1 MRPEILYSLFKP
13 LTSLPGI
20 GTRNAKLVERIVGGE
35 HVVDLLWHLP
45 SGLIDRSF
53 QPKIKDAPA
62 GRIAT
67 LSITVDRHV
76 PAPNRRLPYKVLCSD
91 DTGTAELVFF
101 HARSE
106 WLEQVLPVGEERV
119 VSGKVEHYRG
129 VVQITHPDHIGPLED
144 RQSLAGIE
152 PVYPLTQGLSPKT
165 LNRAMAAA
173 LDPLP
178 DLAEWL
184 DTAHLAREGWTPW
197 RAALR
202 AAHQPATQSD
212 LDSLAPPR
220 RRLAYDELLANQL
233 AMALVRAHMR
243 RQGGR
248 VTASDGTA
256 RARAE
261 AALPY
266 TLTAGQRQALSE
278 ILEDMSSDRR
288 MLRLLQ
294 GDVGSGKTVVAAL
307 AMLEAIGAGR
317 QAAVMAPTE
326 ILARQHLAAITPVFE
341 VAGAK
346 VALLTGR
353 NKGAP
358 RRRLLEDLAAGRIDA
373 LVGTH
378 ALIQDDVAFADL
390 ALVVVDEQHR
400 FGVAQRLQ
408 LAAKG
413 RGTDVL
419 VMTATPIPR
428 TLTLMAYGDLDISR
442 LTEKPAGRKP
452 IDTRTLPLTRLDEVL
467 DGVGR
472 AIGSGPDGGRRVFWV
487 CPLVEESEALD
498 LAAAEERFGLIER
511 RFPGRVGLVHGR
523 MKGPEKDAAMAGF
536 AEGRTAILVATTV
549 IEVGV
554 DIPEATVMV
563 IEHAER
569 FGLAQLHQLR
579 GRIGRGA
586 EASTCLLLYGGG
598 MTATARERLKILR
611 ETEDGFRIAEED
623 LRLRG
628 AGEILGT
635 RQSGLPAFRIADIAA
650 HGDLMETARDDA
662 ALILEKD
669 GGLTSARGEALR
681 VLLYLFERDAAVAYA
696 RSG

>member
-1 MRPEILYSLFKP
+1 MRPEILYPLFKP
-13 LTSLPGI
+13 LTTLPGI
-20 GTRNAKLVERIVGGE
+20 GSRNAKLVERITGGE

-53 QPKIKDAPA
+53 QPKVKDAPA

-67 LSITVDRHV
+67 LSIKVDRHV
-76 PAPNRRLPYKVLCSD
+76 PGANRRLPYKVVCSD

-101 HARSE
+101 HARPD
-106 WLEQVLPVGEERV
+106 WLEKALPVGEERV

-129 VVQITHPDHIGPLED
+129 VVQITHPDHIGPPED
-144 RQSLAGIE
+144 RLTLAGIE

-173 LDPLP
+173 LDTLP

-184 DTAHLAREGWTPW
+184 DTALATREGWSAW
-197 RAALR
+197 RPALR
-202 AAHQPATQSD
+202 AVHRPNSQRD
-212 LDSLAPPR
+212 LDPLAAPR

-248 VTASDGTA
+248 ATASDGA
-256 RARAE
+256 LRGRAE
-261 AALPY
+261 SALPFS
-266 TLTAGQRQALSE
+266 LTGGQRQALAE
-278 ILEDMSSDRR
+278 ILGDMSSDRR

-317 QAAVMAPTE
+317 QAALMAPTE
-326 ILARQHLAAITPVFE
+326 ILARQHLAAMTPVFE
-341 VAGAK
+341 AAGAK

-358 RRRLLEDLAAGRIDA
+358 RRRLLEDLAAGRIEA
-373 LVGTH
+373 VVGTH
-378 ALIQDDVAFADL
+378 ALIQDDVVFADL

-452 IDTRTLPLTRLDEVL
+452 IDTRTLPLSRLEEVL
-467 DGVGR
+467 DGIGR
-472 AIGSGPDGGRRVFWV
+472 AIGRGSDGGRRVFWV
-487 CPLVEESEALD
+487 CPLVAESEALD
-498 LAAAEERFGLIER
+498 LAAAEERFAALER

-523 MKGPEKDAAMAGF
+523 LKGPEKDAAMAAF
-536 AEGRTAILVATTV
+536 AAGHTAILVATTV

-598 MTATARERLKILR
+598 LTATARERLKILR

-650 HGDLMETARDDA
+650 HGDLMEMARDDA
-662 ALILEKD
+662 ALIMEKD
-669 GGLTSARGEALR
+669 GGLASARGEALR